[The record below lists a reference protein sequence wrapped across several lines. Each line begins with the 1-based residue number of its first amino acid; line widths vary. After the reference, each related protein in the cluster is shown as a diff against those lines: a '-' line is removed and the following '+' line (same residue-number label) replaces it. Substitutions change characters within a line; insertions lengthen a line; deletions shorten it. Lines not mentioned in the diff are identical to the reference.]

1 MPNAT
6 ARLKL
11 EIDPVLRPRYVA
23 IARAIEAAIVSG
35 QVAAGE
41 RLPTQRELSHE
52 LGIAIATIGR
62 AFSEAERR
70 GVIASHVGRGTF
82 ATSPRKPLDSPR
94 SEAPS
99 PDLLDLAMY
108 RVRPAPL
115 LAAVR
120 AAVSSI
126 ADGNALLEMLN
137 QHTPLGTAMQREAGA
152 LWLHRQGVQAPLEG
166 ILVCNGGQHGMLV
179 TIGAL
184 TDRGEAVMTE
194 RLADPSMKAVSMLLG
209 RQLIPVE
216 MDGEGMLPDALDQ
229 AWRGSGARLLYCTP
243 TFHNP
248 TNATMSLARR
258 QALIEVAR
266 RRRIDI
272 VESLIYNSFMREPP
286 PTLASLAPERTY
298 AVVSLGRVMG
308 PGCKLG
314 YVSGPPGSGERLA
327 LGMSMSM
334 GMVSPLAAEMVTR
347 LLLNNE
353 MQAFV
358 DWQRTEAAARA
369 TLVRK
374 HLADHTILAPA
385 ESTHAWLHL
394 PEPWRADQFVENLRS
409 VGVITSYTHSFV
421 VGRADIPHAV
431 RLCTGAPDSRADLAT
446 ALGLVATTARSA
458 PRFA

>member
-1 MPNAT
+1 MSSAT
-6 ARLKL
+6 ARLRL
-11 EIDPVLRPRYVA
+11 EIDPALKPRYVA

-41 RLPTQRELSHE
+41 RLPTQRELSQE
-52 LGIAIATIGR
+52 LGIAIATISR

-70 GVIASHVGRGTF
+70 GVISSHVGRGTF
-82 ATSPRKPLDSPR
+82 ATSPRKALDSPR

-99 PDLLDLAMY
+99 PDLFDLAMY
-108 RVRPAPL
+108 RVRPPPLVAP
-115 LAAVR
+115 VR
-120 AAVSSI
+120 AAVGAI
-126 ADGNALLEMLN
+126 ADGNALLEVLN
-137 QHTPLGTAMQREAGA
+137 QHTPLGTTMQREGGA
-152 LWLHRQGVQAPLEG
+152 AWLERQGVRAGLDD

-179 TIGAL
+179 ALGVL
-184 TDRGEAVMTE
+184 TDRGEAIMTE

-209 RQLIPVE
+209 RQLVPVE
-216 MDGEGMLPDALDQ
+216 MDAEGLLPDALDRV
-229 AWRGSGARLLYCTP
+229 WRETGARLLYCTP

-248 TNATMSLARR
+248 TNATMGLARR
-258 QALIEVAR
+258 QALVEVAR

-272 VESLIYNSFMREPP
+272 IESLIYNSYMREPP

-298 AVVSLGRVMG
+298 AIASLGRVMG

-334 GMVSPLAAEMVTR
+334 GMVSPLAAEMATR
-347 LLLNNE
+347 LLLSNE
-353 MQAFV
+353 IQALV

-369 TLVRK
+369 ALVRK
-374 HLADHTILAPA
+374 HLANCTVVAPG
-385 ESTHAWLHL
+385 ESTHAWVHL
-394 PEPWRADQFVENLRS
+394 PEPWRADQFVENLRE

-421 VGRADIPHAV
+421 VGRGDIPHAV
-431 RLCTGAPDSRADLAT
+431 RLCSGAPDSRADLTT
-446 ALGLVATTARSA
+446 ALGLIAMTVGSA